1 MADFAE
7 NKRSE
12 IRQMVQTELS
22 QLSSVQLLKPLSRI
36 AHYHYGRK
44 VKLSLNETLLIDMLK
59 KHRLNPHT
67 VYRWFLLEYAPDDVK
82 LLLSEEK
89 ISLKDAQKQSR
100 VLRGERRAEIGI
112 KILDEIRGIVK
123 DM

>member
-1 MADFAE
+1 MVDFAE
-7 NKRSE
+7 AKRNE
-12 IRQMVQTELS
+12 VRALVQKDLP

-44 VKLSLNETLLIDMLK
+44 VKLSLNDTLLIDLLK
-59 KHRLNPHT
+59 KNRLNPHT

-89 ISLKDAQKQSR
+89 ISLKDAQKQSK
-100 VLRGERRAEIGI
+100 VLRGERRAELGI

>member
-1 MADFAE
+1 MADFADD
-7 NKRSE
+7 KRNQVRA
-12 IRQMVQTELS
+12 IVQAELP
-22 QLSSVQLLKPLSRI
+22 QLSSVQLLKPLSKI

-44 VKLSLNETLLIDMLK
+44 VKLSLNDTLLIDLLK
-59 KHRLNPHT
+59 KHKLNPHT

-89 ISLKDAQKQSR
+89 ISLKEAQKQSR
-100 VLRGERRAEIGI
+100 VLRGERRAELGI
-112 KILDEIRGIVK
+112 KILDDIRSIVK